1 MFETNCGER
10 GQNQVLTQ
18 ERMNQLEMKGQ
29 TKIERNPKTN
39 LKSTQELLALHDEI
53 NNRGDVI
60 MNKVHEITQSFP
72 IE

>member
-1 MFETNCGER
+1 
-10 GQNQVLTQ
+10 
-18 ERMNQLEMKGQ
+18 MNQLEMKGQ

-53 NNRGDVI
+53 NARGDVI
-60 MNKVHEITQSFP
+60 MSKVQEITQSFP